1 MSNDDYGDDILKR
14 AKMLLSFMSPDSS
27 QSNVQQYNDNI
38 NDQNNTQL
46 NKVSVI
52 KGSTIITTYNDVRH
66 IAIRGSYISI
76 DDNICQVSKEG
87 EWTNKCITLIA
98 DYPGENNFDAIINKA
113 DYPEKVITKTKK
125 GFKKKINS
133 SSSSS
138 VSKIKQAVANLDT
151 ILESSTE
158 RYVVIN
164 CCIIFICII
173 IFICRHSSLLCLYNM
188 FIAIPY
194 KSRVIHR
201 HHSHRDVVVILT
213 NPLNHHHLRK
223 SILKRLLHLLR
234 STVLQLQQSKNY

>member
-1 MSNDDYGDDILKR
+1 MSDDDYGDDILKR
-14 AKMLLSFMSPDSS
+14 AKMLLSFMSPDSNSS
-27 QSNVQQYNDNI
+27 QSSDQYNSNNNN

-113 DYPEKVITKTKK
+113 DYPEKVITTTKK

-133 SSSSS
+133 SSNSS

-158 RYVVIN
+158 RYLLFISPMIVIS
-164 CCIIFICII
+164 
-173 IFICRHSSLLCLYNM
+173 RSLSLLVYNTYV
-188 FIAIPY
+188 ATL
-194 KSRVIHR
+194 HR
-201 HHSHRDVVVILT
+201 
-213 NPLNHHHLRK
+213 
-223 SILKRLLHLLR
+223 
-234 STVLQLQQSKNY
+234 